1 MVVITEKEN
10 ERMLDI
16 MEEINALKVLTQTL
30 AADNELYYENSEL
43 YGQIKEDLKNSMSTY
58 RAAWAEIIQKYQLD
72 PEKGDNYVLNFSDR
86 SIKYMGNK
94 QFEIMDMK

>member
-16 MEEINALKVLTQTL
+16 IEEINALKVLTQTL
-30 AADNELYYENSEL
+30 ASDNELYYENSDL
-43 YGQIKEDLKNSMSTY
+43 YSQIKEDLKASMSTY
-58 RAAWAEIIQKYQLD
+58 RVTWAEIIKKYELD

-86 SIKYMGNK
+86 SIHYMEE
-94 QFEIMDMK
+94 QRS